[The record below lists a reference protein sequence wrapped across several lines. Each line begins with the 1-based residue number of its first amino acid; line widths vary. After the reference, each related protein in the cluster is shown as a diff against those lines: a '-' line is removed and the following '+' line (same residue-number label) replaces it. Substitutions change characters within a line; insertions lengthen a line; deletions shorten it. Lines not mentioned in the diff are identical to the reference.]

1 MRELHADG
9 LDVPAGRMIDV
20 ASALDHIEIG
30 RRPDFYYALRGL
42 LVHRRQDL
50 PIFDE
55 MFRAFWREPRRRP
68 PNELRAMG
76 RQRSLGAPE
85 VVLTGTAPEEAAGQ
99 GSANDDVRAGQITA
113 ASYSALDALRAKDF
127 AEFSDDELRD
137 ARRILSAMKW
147 DLGQR
152 RTWRRRRNEGR
163 EPDLRRLA
171 RENMRYGG
179 EPLRIPRRGRTSRPR
194 PLVIIAD
201 VSGSMERYARMLL
214 HFIYSV
220 AGGDV
225 GQSFQGRRRVE
236 AFVFATRFTR
246 ITGEIARHGV
256 REAAIV
262 ARQVPDWGGGTRIG
276 EAVRAFNVHWA
287 RRVVSRGAIVLLISD
302 GWDRGDPEVLGRE
315 MARLQRSCRR
325 LIWLNPL
332 LGAPGYQP
340 LTRGMQAALGFV
352 DDFLPAHNI
361 DSLEA
366 LASHLNRLSGRAR
379 GGPKGPPYNRAST
392 RPDILPSTPP

>member
-1 MRELHADG
+1 MSLLFANLIRFGRLLHASG
-9 LDVPAGRMIDV
+9 VDVPAGRMIDV
-20 ASALDHIEIG
+20 ASALEHVHIG
-30 RRPDFYYALRGL
+30 HRADFYFALRGL

-55 MFRAFWREPRRRP
+55 LFRAFWRERRQRP

-76 RQRSLGAPE
+76 RQRSLGRPE
-85 VVLTGTAPEEAAGQ
+85 VVLTGAAPEEATDDSPA
-99 GSANDDVRAGQITA
+99 SDDVRAGQVA
-113 ASYSALDALRAKDF
+113 ATSYSAQDALRAKDF
-127 AEFSDDELRD
+127 AEFTDDELRD
-137 ARRILSAMKW
+137 ARRIVAAMRW
-147 DLGQR
+147 DLGSR
-152 RTWRRRRNEGR
+152 RTWRRKRNQGR
-163 EPDLRRLA
+163 EADLRRLV
-171 RENMRYGG
+171 RENIRYGL
-179 EPLRIPRRGRTSRPR
+179 EPVRIPTRGRTRKPR

-220 AGGDV
+220 AGNDV
-225 GQSFQGRRRVE
+225 RRPGQGRRKIE

-256 REAAIV
+256 RDAAIV
-262 ARQVPDWGGGTRIG
+262 ARHVPDWGGGTRIG
-276 EAVRAFNVHWA
+276 DAVRAFNVHWA
-287 RRVVSRGAIVLLISD
+287 RRVVSRGAILLLISD
-302 GWDRGDPEVLGRE
+302 GWDRGDPEMLGRE

-340 LTRGMQAALGFV
+340 LTRGMQAALRYI

-361 DSLEA
+361 NSLEA
-366 LASHLNRLSGRAR
+366 LAVHLNRVSVAHPLT
-379 GGPKGPPYNRAST
+379 N
-392 RPDILPSTPP
+392 

>member
-1 MRELHADG
+1 MGLLFNNLIHFGRLLHAAG

-20 ASALDHIEIG
+20 AGALDHIDIG
-30 RRPDFYYALRGL
+30 RRTDFYFALRTL

-50 PIFDE
+50 PTFDE
-55 MFRAFWREPRRRP
+55 LFRAFWREPRQRP
-68 PNELRAMG
+68 PNDLRAMG
-76 RQRSLGAPE
+76 RQRSLGRPD
-85 VVLTGTAPEEAAGQ
+85 VVLTGAPPEEASPNTHAH
-99 GSANDDVRAGQITA
+99 DDLQAGQIA
-113 ASYSALDALRAKDF
+113 ATSYSAQDALRAKDF
-127 AEFSDDELRD
+127 ADFTDDELRE
-137 ARRILSAMKW
+137 ARRIVSAMKW
-147 DLGQR
+147 DLGRR

-171 RENMRYGG
+171 RTNIRYGA
-179 EPLRIPRRGRTSRPR
+179 EPLRIPARGRTSKPR

-220 AGGDV
+220 AGHDV
-225 GQSFQGRRRVE
+225 GRPSQGRQRRVE

-246 ITGEIARHGV
+246 ITGEMARHGV

-262 ARQVPDWGGGTRIG
+262 ARHVPDWGGGTRIG

-302 GWDRGDPEVLGRE
+302 GWDRGDPGVLGRE

-340 LTRGMQAALGFV
+340 LTRGMQAAFDYI

-366 LASHLNRLSGRAR
+366 LAAHLNAVR
-379 GGPKGPPYNRAST
+379 
-392 RPDILPSTPP
+392 

>member
-1 MRELHADG
+1 MTTLFRNLIHFSRLLHAAG
-9 LDVPAGRMIDV
+9 VDVPAGRMIDV
-20 ASALDHIEIG
+20 AGALDHVDIG
-30 RRPDFYYALRGL
+30 RRADFYHALRSL

-50 PIFDE
+50 AIFDE
-55 MFRAFWREPRRRP
+55 LFRAFWREPRP
-68 PNELRAMG
+68 APGELRAMG
-76 RQRSLGAPE
+76 RQRSLGRPE
-85 VVLTGTAPEEAAGQ
+85 VVLTGTTPKEAAG
-99 GSANDDVRAGQITA
+99 GPPATDAATAGQIA
-113 ASYSALDALRAKDF
+113 ATSYSAQAALRTKDF
-127 AEFSDDELRD
+127 AEFTDDELRA
-137 ARRILSAMKW
+137 ARRIVAAMRW

-152 RTWRRRRNEGR
+152 RTWRRRKNQGR
-163 EPDLRRLA
+163 EPDLRRVA
-171 RENMRYGG
+171 RENLRYGA
-179 EPLRIPRRGRTSRPR
+179 EPLRIPRRGPTRKPR

-220 AGGDV
+220 TGGE
-225 GQSFQGRRRVE
+225 RRVE

-256 REAAIV
+256 REAAVV
-262 ARQVPDWGGGTRIG
+262 AKHVPDWGGGTRIG

-302 GWDRGDPEVLGRE
+302 GWDRGDPLVLGRE

-325 LIWLNPL
+325 LVWLNPL

-340 LTRGMQAALGFV
+340 LTRGMQAALGYI

-366 LASHLNRLSGRAR
+366 LAARLNAVR
-379 GGPKGPPYNRAST
+379 
-392 RPDILPSTPP
+392 